1 MPLYSY
7 SCPDCDF
14 TTEIHRTMARRNA
27 KAKCEMCD
35 GNLVLV
41 FEAPRA
47 LRTDTTFQAGFKG
60 GDGCRDEAT
69 RRKLHKNARR
79 KGLNINGKKYD
90 GRLAKYWGD
99 PEACYGSMSEA
110 RRVVER
116 AGESSEELGVKQR
129 EVAPQ
134 PYRLADD
141 IVERYVDEVVRD
153 EPVTPKKR
161 AELRKEMREKHSPS
175 DRVCS

>member
-1 MPLYSY
+1 MPLYNY
-7 SCPDCDF
+7 QCNQCGDF
-14 TTEIHRTMARRNA
+14 TEMFRSMGRRNA
-27 KAKCEMCD
+27 KAKCEECN

-47 LRTDTTFQAGFKG
+47 LRTDTEFQAKFR

-69 RRKLHKNARR
+69 RRKLNENARR
-79 KGLNINGKKYD
+79 RGINISGKKYD

-116 AGESSEELGVKQR
+116 AGESSEELGVKAR

-161 AELRKEMREKHSPS
+161 AELRTEMREKHSPS
-175 DRVCS
+175 DGVCS